1 MFRAS
6 DDRLGH
12 RVRPL
17 RLRATDHAASTP
29 NRIGGLPPIFFG
41 VPCIIPLTLIRDGL
55 IVRGMTTLHTADI
68 HTARIMAWANYN
80 GQRGTAKQIDR
91 LLKSFPPAATDTL
104 DRMLRQRGI
113 VIQGAK

>member
-1 MFRAS
+1 
-6 DDRLGH
+6 
-12 RVRPL
+12 
-17 RLRATDHAASTP
+17 
-29 NRIGGLPPIFFG
+29 
-41 VPCIIPLTLIRDGL
+41 
-55 IVRGMTTLHTADI
+55 MTNQTLHAADI